1 MPESAAVLVRGTPVS
16 PGMARGRL
24 VLLEEGSRGAE
35 RAQGSTEDEAKR
47 LQGALAAANA
57 ELGAML
63 DDAMDSDAGM
73 LLAFQVEMLSDPVV
87 TQPAYD
93 AIAAGAHSDKA
104 WRDAMELQVR
114 EYRESD

>member
-73 LLAFQVEMLSDPVV
+73 LLAFQVEMLSSIPSRLSSKL
-87 TQPAYD
+87 TILSTRRPCSQ
-93 AIAAGAHSDKA
+93 
-104 WRDAMELQVR
+104 
-114 EYRESD
+114 